1 MTVTAEL
8 HTRRRRPAAIR
19 HREVRRGV
27 EAGRT
32 GPHRPRRHGPPAADR
47 RPHPR
52 RRAVLRVRAED
63 RRRPTGIATLWVE
76 LLTSL
81 SGTIREQTEK
91 VPPGRR
97 AGRQDR
103 RPGRRAGREGRASRL
118 RVGRLAEDEQ
128 DSGHHGSER
137 PSNPPEA
144 DQRRAGRPA
153 GRPGSRPKMPGRSTK
168 LGAVATGQSSWRAS
182 VVFDHHWAVPVREHQ
197 LGGHSACAGLG
208 RPARSSPPSRP
219 TSCAA
224 PGGPPRTVGVGG
236 VRPESSWSGWIATNF
251 FLVNISA
258 RSAMVTH
265 LSAWVVLTG
274 PREGS
279 HHRWPVSGPCGG
291 DACTWM

>member
-1 MTVTAEL
+1 MTLTAEL
-8 HTRRRRPAAIR
+8 YTAAAGDR
-19 HREVRRGV
+19 LRSATEKSVEVWKQG
-27 EAGRT
+27 AQ

-103 RPGRRAGREGRASRL
+103 RPGRRAGRGGRASRQ

-128 DSGHHGSER
+128 DTAASGHHGSER
-137 PSNPPEA
+137 PPNPPEA

-182 VVFDHHWAVPVREHQ
+182 VVFDHHWVVPVREHQ
-197 LGGHSACAGLG
+197 LGGHSACAGLDG
-208 RPARSSPPSRP
+208 RQVISAIKTDILRCRLAG
-219 TSCAA
+219 AA
-224 PGGPPRTVGVGG
+224 ADRGGRRCSTRVLV
-236 VRPESSWSGWIATNF
+236 VGWIATNF
-251 FLVNISA
+251 FVVNMSA
-258 RSAMVTH
+258 RSVMVTH
-265 LSAWVVLTG
+265 LSAADRSRMRAVTIVG
-274 PREGS
+274 R
-279 HHRWPVSGPCGG
+279 
-291 DACTWM
+291 